1 MPPRQKI
8 RRNTRELII
17 VSDVRQKSISRRIP
31 LISQLLQLASRH
43 LQSLI
48 DFNHQEE
55 TPTLRNPLR
64 VRNLVSKN

>member
-8 RRNTRELII
+8 RHNARGLII
-17 VSDVRQKSISRRIP
+17 VSDVHQKSISRRIP

-43 LQSLI
+43 LQSFI

-55 TPTLRNPLR
+55 TPTLRNLLR
-64 VRNLVSKN
+64 VRNPVSEN